1 MKKLLILLC
10 LQFLFFINSYSQV
23 KGIPLNV
30 ISLGNDIELF
40 ESKLTPSAKKMYNEV
55 ISKYLGDIQSC
66 EIEVP
71 DSFYDF
77 TVGLRSRKYL
87 YVSKVKQKDSSEKI
101 ETYEKLDVS
110 ETKYKKITLF
120 YFKNE
125 GEKYDRLEFFLF
137 PY

>member
-40 ESKLTPSAKKMYNEV
+40 ESKLTPSAKKMYDEV

-77 TVGLRSRKYL
+77 TVGLRPRKYL

-110 ETKYKKITLF
+110 ETKYKKITIF

>member
-1 MKKLLILLC
+1 MKKFLILFC

-23 KGIPLNV
+23 RGIPLEV
-30 ISLGNDIELF
+30 VSLGNDIELF
-40 ESKLTPSAKKMYNEV
+40 ESKLTPSAKKMYDEV

-77 TVGLRSRKYL
+77 TVGLRPRKYL

-110 ETKYKKITLF
+110 ETKYKKITIF